1 LVLPASITEYRPFL
15 SAVAMGTM
23 MKKGRLTKAP
33 VLFANIPAGSVLVVL
48 MRDVRGTPAEKLEL
62 LDKLKAAG
70 RLKGEDPKE
79 IETCE
84 ALLKALAAPPIHGS

>member
-1 LVLPASITEYRPFL
+1 
-15 SAVAMGTM
+15 MGTM
-23 MKKGRLTKAP
+23 TEKRRSKKAP
-33 VLFANIPAGSVLVVL
+33 VLFAGIPARSVLVVL

-84 ALLKALAAPPIHGS
+84 ALLKALAAQPIDGP